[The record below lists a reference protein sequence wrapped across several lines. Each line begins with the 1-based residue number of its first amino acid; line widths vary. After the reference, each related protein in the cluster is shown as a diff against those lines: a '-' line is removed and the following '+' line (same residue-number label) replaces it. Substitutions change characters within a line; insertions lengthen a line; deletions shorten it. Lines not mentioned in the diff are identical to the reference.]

1 MDRKKLVGVVEKLN
15 KAKLIDPISIKMK
28 EVDLKEAFMSGVEEI
43 LDKGLK
49 EEKKIPEEVALAYNE
64 LTEEDENSEVS
75 EEAAEED
82 VAEKPAT
89 KKAAEKPATK
99 KAAEKPATKKAAEK
113 PATKKAAEKP
123 ATKKAEGETMDVWGF
138 RIGSAS
144 HRSAELIMAK
154 ESVESSAKKIMKEF
168 GKTESVAKGRVK
180 KIIWALGKRGVK
192 IPK

>member
-113 PATKKAAEKP
+113 PATKKA
-123 ATKKAEGETMDVWGF
+123 EGETMDVWGF